1 MAQTIDPFVQQFELH
16 RPYLRG
22 VAYRMLGSFDD
33 AEDAVQDAWLRA
45 ATAGTDGIE
54 NMRAWLTTIVS
65 RVCLNM
71 LRARK
76 THKEESIELHM
87 PDPIIA
93 PPAEDPET
101 QAVLADS
108 VSFALFLVL
117 ETLSPDERLAFI
129 LHDMFGVPFD
139 EIAQTLDKSPEAAR
153 KLASRART
161 RVRAG
166 APHSDSPRSE
176 RAVVDAFLRAAQT
189 GDIEGLMHV
198 LHPDVVLRNDIR
210 ADRPMVIRQGADSVA
225 RGASAFQ
232 AARTISG
239 YRATINGAPGAIALI
254 NGELASVA
262 AFTVANGRIVAM
274 DVLSDRAR
282 LARIDPLVLE
292 SLPREEPF
300 TASRSPALRSD
311 S

>member
-1 MAQTIDPFVQQFELH
+1 MAQTELLVQQFETH

-45 ATAGTDGIE
+45 TAAGTDGIE

-65 RVCLNM
+65 RICLNM

-76 THKEESIELHM
+76 SHGEESLELHM
-87 PDPIIA
+87 PDPIVG
-93 PPAEDPET
+93 PPTEDPEA
-101 QAVLADS
+101 QAVLSDS

-117 ETLSPDERLAFI
+117 ETLTPDERLAFI

-139 EIAQTLDKSPEAAR
+139 EIATILEKSPEAAR

-161 RVRAG
+161 RVRSD
-166 APHSDSPRSE
+166 APHADSSRSE

-189 GDIEGLMHV
+189 GDIAGLLQV

-210 ADRPMVIRQGADSVA
+210 SDRPMVIRQGAESVA
-225 RGASAFQ
+225 KGAAAFSSVRNI
-232 AARTISG
+232 AG
-239 YRATINGAPGAIALI
+239 YRATLNGAPGAIGVL
-254 NGELASVA
+254 NGEIASLA
-262 AFTVANGRIVAM
+262 AFSVVDGKIVAI
-274 DVLSDRAR
+274 DILTDRAR
-282 LARIDPLVLE
+282 LAKLDPNLLE
-292 SLPREEPF
+292 SLTRE
-300 TASRSPALRSD
+300 T
-311 S
+311 